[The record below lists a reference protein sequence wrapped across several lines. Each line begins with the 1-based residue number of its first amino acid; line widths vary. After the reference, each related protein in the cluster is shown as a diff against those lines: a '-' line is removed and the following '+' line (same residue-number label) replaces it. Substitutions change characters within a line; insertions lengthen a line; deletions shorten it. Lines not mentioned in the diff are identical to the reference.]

1 MRLEPLCFLH
11 ADLKDPIDLGAGPF
25 GNRQIFDVVGGHFQ
39 GSGMKGTVLPSGADW
54 ILIGP
59 DGVGRLDVRATL
71 RTDDGALV
79 YVQYP
84 GVAIFNEAVMN
95 ALATGSETQF
105 GDTDFFTQ
113 PRFETG
119 HPDYAWLN
127 SVVAVAEGRVLP
139 NAVEYNVSRVLND
152 A

>member
-95 ALATGSETQF
+95 ALATGRETQF